1 MNELRNVKRVDKYVP
16 LSNQNGY
23 LWQMLD
29 KDVVELDVFNLE
41 YVIISTAK
49 PVK

>member
-1 MNELRNVKRVDKYVP
+1 MNKLRKVKRKGKYVS